1 MHDERLRGVTE
12 KSHYGQFKKSTQA
25 IADKRSCEYLKMGYM
40 KKGQKPSNTCKSPT
54 IKNQLDQACN

>member
-1 MHDERLRGVTE
+1 MVKEVRRENLDRRG
-12 KSHYGQFKKSTQA
+12 
-25 IADKRSCEYLKMGYM
+25 DKRSCEYLKMGYM